1 MSRLPIVVSSPHIQV
16 ASEHPMSGSDR
27 PYCAFFDV
35 DHTLMRGS
43 TGAAFGKELWRA
55 NVINV
60 LDLARLLVWH
70 VMYIS
75 GRMDEIEIWKRGVQR
90 LFGQAEATIKQAC
103 EDAHLRVV
111 LPRLYR
117 EGEAEIAHHRRRGAQ
132 IALISAGPR
141 HSIMQVAKEFGI
153 DRVSTGWANVVD
165 GRVHDLAG
173 VEIPYG
179 PMKRVHAQRHCD
191 ELGADPKD
199 CWAYGDSASDI
210 EMLEFVGHPVAVNP
224 RGELRRVAEARGW
237 TIVRWSRTRGPI
249 VSSQQP

>member
-1 MSRLPIVVSSPHIQV
+1 MRTPRD
-16 ASEHPMSGSDR
+16 EHATGSAR

-55 NVINV
+55 EIIGSV
-60 LDLARLLVWH
+60 DLARVLVWN
-70 VMYIS
+70 VMYIA
-75 GRMDEIEIWKRGVQR
+75 GLMDDVEIWRRTVQR
-90 LFGQAEATIKQAC
+90 LFGKDEGPIRQAC
-103 EDAHLRVV
+103 TDAHERRVR
-111 LPRLYR
+111 PRLYR
-117 EGEAEIAHHRRRGAQ
+117 EGEEEIAHHRKQGGQ

-141 HSIMQVAKEFGI
+141 DSVMQVALEFGI
-153 DRVSTGWANVVD
+153 DRVSAGWPNVVD

-173 VEIPYG
+173 VEIPCG

-199 CWAYGDSASDI
+199 CWAYGDSPSDI
-210 EMLEFVGHPVAVNP
+210 DMLEFVGHPVAVNP

-237 TIVRWSRTRGPI
+237 TIVHWSRTRGVT
-249 VSSQQP
+249 VSSAS

>member
-1 MSRLPIVVSSPHIQV
+1 MSPLPIVVPNVSMLAELEAKVSSN
-16 ASEHPMSGSDR
+16 DR
-27 PYCAFFDV
+27 PYYAFFDV

-75 GRMDEIEIWKRGVQR
+75 GRMDEVEIWKRGVQR
-90 LFGQAEATIKQAC
+90 LFGEAEATIRQAC
-103 EDAHLRVV
+103 EDAHSRLV

-117 EGEAEIAHHRRRGAQ
+117 EGEEEIAHHRKHGAQ

-199 CWAYGDSASDI
+199 CWAYGDSPSDI

-237 TIVRWSRTRGPI
+237 TIVRWTRTRGPSI
-249 VSSQQP
+249 VPAP